1 MSRRI
6 VIVPDL
12 QVPFH
17 SRGGVEALA
26 QFIEDYKP
34 DQVVCVGD
42 LIDMPQISQWTKGTA
57 GEHTRDLH
65 KHRNQAIEV
74 IDMLQ
79 IDVIS
84 RANHEDRLWKSLS
97 QRLPGLLDLPELR
110 IENFLKLDE
119 MNVVYSHEPFK
130 LAPGWYLLHGDES
143 TQSSKSG
150 MTASNLSQKLGA
162 SVAIGHTHKLGLI
175 PTTHMVG
182 GVVTRTD
189 WGFEVGCILDF
200 KSSGFKYMKGMAN
213 WTQGFGMLHV
223 DGKTVTPTPVPIIN
237 KSFVV
242 EGEKYRWKK

>member
-1 MSRRI
+1 MKTI

-12 QVPFH
+12 QVPFQ
-17 SRGGVEALA
+17 SKGGTRALA
-26 QFIEDYKP
+26 EFIDQYKP
-34 DQVVCVGD
+34 SQVVCVGD

-65 KHRNQAIEV
+65 KHRNQAVEV

-97 QRLPGLLDLPELR
+97 QRLPGLLDLPELQ
-110 IENFLKLDE
+110 IETFLKLNE
-119 MNVVYSHEPFK
+119 MGVTYSHEPYK
-130 LAPGWYLLHGDES
+130 MAPGWYLLHGDES

-175 PTTHMVG
+175 PTTHMIRST
-182 GVVTRTD
+182 VVRTD

-200 KSSGFKYMKGMAN
+200 KSPGFAYMKGMAN

-223 DGKTVTPTPVPIIN
+223 DGNKVYPQAVPFN
-237 KSFVV
+237 GNSFVV
-242 EGEKYRWKK
+242 DGEKFSWKS